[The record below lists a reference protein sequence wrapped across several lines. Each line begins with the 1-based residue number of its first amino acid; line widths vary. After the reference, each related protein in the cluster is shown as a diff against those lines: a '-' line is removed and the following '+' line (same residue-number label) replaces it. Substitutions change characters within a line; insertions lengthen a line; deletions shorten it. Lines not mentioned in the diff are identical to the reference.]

1 MRFADFISF
10 LERNQWWLIP
20 TLLGSMPLVVA
31 SELVRDQLRNRREK
45 RERARN
51 PPRRLRDVRTI
62 ALPYG
67 TSVDVTGARTF
78 SDLIDLLELATKR
91 AKEFNSSHDHVSLD
105 AFEAACRDRV
115 GKPQYVEPWE
125 VNQYFRG

>member
-1 MRFADFISF
+1 MRLVDFIGF
-10 LERNQWWLIP
+10 LERNQWWFIP
-20 TLLGSMPLVVA
+20 TALVSMPIVVIGD
-31 SELVRDQLRNRREK
+31 LVRDQLRNRREK

-62 ALPYG
+62 TLPYG

-91 AKEFNSSHDHVSLD
+91 AKEFGASHEHVSLD